1 MFDKRWAQLFIAIN
15 IVLIITSPAVVSA
28 KKRHYARSWKDL
40 RELAELDFATA
51 AHLKDMKNSLQPG
64 SSLLEA
70 VERSVVRVEKWP

>member
-1 MFDKRWAQLFIAIN
+1 MFDKRWVQLFIAFN
-15 IVLIITSPAVVSA
+15 TVLVITSPAVVST
-28 KKRHYARSWKDL
+28 KKHHYARSWKDV

-70 VERSVVRVEKWP
+70 VERLVVRIEK